1 MHLEPSGL
9 RLHACCP
16 TPHPPTFYRGLL
28 YLDFI
33 ASVRNME
40 PLPLAKPCAR
50 HRGVVDD
57 YKSLSSL
64 NLHSARAAVH
74 LANINPGKVTITV
87 IK

>member
-1 MHLEPSGL
+1 
-9 RLHACCP
+9 
-16 TPHPPTFYRGLL
+16 
-28 YLDFI
+28 
-33 ASVRNME
+33 ME
-40 PLPLAKPCAR
+40 PLPLAKPCVR

-74 LANINPGKVTITV
+74 LANINPGKVRITV